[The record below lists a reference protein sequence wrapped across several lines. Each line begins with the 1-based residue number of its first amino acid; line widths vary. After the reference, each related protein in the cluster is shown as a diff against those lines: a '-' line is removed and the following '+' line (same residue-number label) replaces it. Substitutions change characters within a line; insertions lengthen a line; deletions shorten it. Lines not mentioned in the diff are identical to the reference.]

1 MAVTTVNLNIA
12 KALINSDG
20 NLELNYSVTR
30 DHSSEIDHTIANY
43 APLRLAID
51 NQTTFICK
59 NEESTNSYKIGRSK
73 SQGDGG
79 LVYTTSPTSAEN
91 ITNYNVNQTFD
102 LSTSVFTPQSDLLF
116 VYIYSQNG
124 ATAREYLEAVVP
136 VYNEEN
142 LYNKILN
149 IIKSDY
155 KNCSTECKNNNV
167 NSAYI
172 INLYNGFK
180 LALANGDY
188 KTAIVFW
195 NKMNNIATDTTGGCN
210 CR

>member
-1 MAVTTVNLNIA
+1 MATVVTAKIDIN
-12 KALINSDG
+12 KALVNSEG
-20 NLELNYSVTR
+20 NLEL
-30 DHSSEIDHTIANY
+30 DFTILKNSTGSFTSADY
-43 APLRLAID
+43 KPLRIAID
-51 NQTTFICK
+51 NQTSFICK
-59 NEESTNSYKIGRSK
+59 NEESSASFKINSLDYTDRGTTVSRSYDVDDTF
-73 SQGDGG
+73 S
-79 LVYTTSPTSAEN
+79 LETSAFN
-91 ITNYNVNQTFD
+91 TDI
-102 LSTSVFTPQSDLLF
+102 DLLF

-124 ATAREYLEAVVP
+124 ATVHEVTPEYLEVVVP

>member
-1 MAVTTVNLNIA
+1 MAVTTVSLNIA

-30 DHSSEIDHTIANY
+30 DHSSEIDHTIAKY

-59 NEESTNSYKIGRSK
+59 NEESTNSYKIGRSV

-79 LVYTTSPTSAEN
+79 LVYTSTPTTTAN
-91 ITNYNVNQTFD
+91 VTNYSVNQTFD
-102 LSTSVFTPQSDLLF
+102 LSTSAFTPQSDLLF

-124 ATAREYLEAVVP
+124 DTAREVTPEYLEAVVP
-136 VYNEEN
+136 VYNEKN
-142 LYNKILN
+142 ILDKVLN
-149 IIKSDY
+149 VIKKDFSGCD
-155 KNCSTECKNNNV
+155 KECKTNI

-188 KTAIVFW
+188 KATIIFW
-195 NKMNNIATDTTGGCN
+195 NELNKGLKAD
-210 CR
+210 

>member
-30 DHSSEIDHTIANY
+30 DHSSEGDHTLANY

-59 NEESTNSYKIGRSK
+59 NEESTNSYKIGRSR

-79 LVYTTSPTSAEN
+79 LVYTTDTLIGAVN
-91 ITNYNVNQTFD
+91 ITTYNVNQTFD
-102 LSTSVFTPQSDLLF
+102 LSASAFTPQSDLFF

-124 ATAREYLEAVVP
+124 TTAREVTPEYLEAVVP

-155 KNCSTECKNNNV
+155 TNCSTECKNNNV

-195 NKMNNIATDTTGGCN
+195 NNLETHSYN
-210 CR
+210 